1 VSLAIIGLRITFEAS
16 GDGCFPFTAV
26 AFAVRV

>member
-1 VSLAIIGLRITFEAS
+1 VLLAIIGLHITFEAS

-26 AFAVRV
+26 ALALPV